1 MYLRFLF
8 FVIADLDHEH
18 ESTMRDAH
26 RLLKASVARRYIVT
40 HCAGFDIADLLVAN
54 SYHVEEKSRI
64 ERSRDSTDVS
74 IKLDGFI
81 PSTCAILLQPKLK
94 LAQNYFINLLC
105 VSRASQAICRNPR
118 TSSGGDQSALCPRL
132 SLKSGICLSRGCQS
146 ATRAREG
153 RGERPGGRDTLSRGR
168 NQSG

>member
-26 RLLKASVARRYIVT
+26 RSLKASVARRYIVT

-118 TSSGGDQSALCPRL
+118 WVEIKARCV
-132 SLKSGICLSRGCQS
+132 RGY
-146 ATRAREG
+146 
-153 RGERPGGRDTLSRGR
+153 L
-168 NQSG
+168 